1 MTDNKRQAHCKVLKM
16 ILNGTKPEVWSTLRN
31 P

>member
-16 ILNGTKPEVWSTLRN
+16 ILNGTKPEENGSLEYA
-31 P
+31 